1 MKIEYLEIY
10 TSAIKEQLN
19 FYRDVLGFSITKN
32 SENNFRFSAGFTEI
46 CFQFKKDAKPYHI
59 AFHLPAHQEDL
70 ALNWLKE
77 RVVIE
82 KNDTEEII
90 DFKNWKAKSVYFK
103 DPDDNILELISRRDL
118 YPSQK
123 KYFNVNSI
131 LGVSEIGLAVEIIE
145 PYYTYL
151 HRQFGLGIYDGN
163 LDRFC
168 AIGDDEGLI
177 IAVNRHNRD
186 WFPTNQTAFA
196 ADFKINF
203 THQGSEF
210 SFTSKDV

>member
-82 KNDTEEII
+82 KNDTEHIPLSGTRE
-90 DFKNWKAKSVYFK
+90 
-103 DPDDNILELISRRDL
+103 
-118 YPSQK
+118 
-123 KYFNVNSI
+123 
-131 LGVSEIGLAVEIIE
+131 
-145 PYYTYL
+145 
-151 HRQFGLGIYDGN
+151 
-163 LDRFC
+163 
-168 AIGDDEGLI
+168 
-177 IAVNRHNRD
+177 
-186 WFPTNQTAFA
+186 
-196 ADFKINF
+196 
-203 THQGSEF
+203 GSEQQLV
-210 SFTSKDV
+210 KRLINAPCIPKYYAH